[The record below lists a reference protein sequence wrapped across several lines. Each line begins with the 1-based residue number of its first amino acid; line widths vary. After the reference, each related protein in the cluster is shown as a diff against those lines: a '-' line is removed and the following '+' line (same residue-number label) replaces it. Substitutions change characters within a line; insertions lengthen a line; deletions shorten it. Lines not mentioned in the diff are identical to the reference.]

1 MKTYWGSGGIIPRIL
16 NVCTT
21 RRWVVNFTLWLLFCR
36 GESVRKIRGS
46 QWVSVCGGEAKNSR
60 HCPFRELN
68 PCCPGCSIVSILTVL
83 ARHAQNVECFFNL
96 YLRKSVYDLQNSS
109 IILQF
114 FSLHVIYTCNGMM
127 KGKTMSE
134 IKLFSQCF
142 DFLTTTFL
150 IRPKDFPFRTS
161 GMTVTTSHKIHL
173 NAD

>member
-1 MKTYWGSGGIIPRIL
+1 
-16 NVCTT
+16 
-21 RRWVVNFTLWLLFCR
+21 
-36 GESVRKIRGS
+36 
-46 QWVSVCGGEAKNSR
+46 
-60 HCPFRELN
+60 
-68 PCCPGCSIVSILTVL
+68 
-83 ARHAQNVECFFNL
+83 
-96 YLRKSVYDLQNSS
+96 
-109 IILQF
+109 
-114 FSLHVIYTCNGMM
+114 M